1 MNTLEQIADLE
12 KQYLLQ
18 TYNRYPI
25 AFSRGKGVFLFDLE
39 GKRYLDFVSGLGVN
53 ALGHA
58 HPRIV
63 KAIREQAAMLV
74 HISNLYYHEYQGPLA
89 EKLCKLSGLNRAF
102 FSNSGTEAIEGSIK
116 LARLAG
122 HRAGGAAKSRLVA
135 LDGSYHGRTF
145 GALSLTGQDK
155 HRKGFEP
162 LLEEVTF
169 VKQNDLAS
177 LRAAIS
183 DETCAIVLEPVFGE
197 GGIYECSVEFLQEC
211 RALADRHRAAL
222 IFDEIQCGLG
232 RTGTMFAFQS
242 FGVTPDIVAIAK
254 PIAAGLPLG
263 AFIAK
268 EEFASAISPGQ
279 HGTTFGGG
287 PLACRVALE
296 FLAIVEEEKL
306 LENVNK
312 VGAYLHQELNAL
324 ADRHHAALI
333 FDEIQCG
340 LGRTG
345 TMFAFQSFGVTPDI
359 VAIAKPIAA
368 GLPLGAF
375 LAKEEFASA
384 ISPGQHGTTFGGG
397 PLACRVALEFLAI
410 VEEEKLLEN
419 VNKVGA
425 YLQQELKALAEKSAA
440 AREVRGRGFIQ
451 GIELEIPARPIVDAG
466 LAEGVLFNSTQ
477 DTVVRFLPPFLL
489 EEKHVDKGIRVLKKL
504 LGKKRKKAA

>member
-1 MNTLEQIADLE
+1 MPDTNEIIERERQF
-12 KQYLLQ
+12 LLQ
-18 TYNRYPI
+18 TYHRYPLVLQ
-25 AFSRGKGVFLFDLE
+25 RGKGVFLYDLD
-39 GKRYLDFVSGLGVN
+39 GKRYLDFVAGLGVN

-63 KAIREQAAMLV
+63 KVIREQAARVIHL
-74 HISNLYYHEYQGPLA
+74 SNLYYNEFQGLLA
-89 EKLCKLSGLNRAF
+89 EKLCRLSGLQRAF

-122 HRAGGAAKSRLVA
+122 HRVGGEGKCRLVA

-162 LLEEVTF
+162 LLEDVTF
-169 VKQNDLAS
+169 VRQNDIEG
-177 LRAAIS
+177 LRAAVN
-183 DETCAIVLEPVFGE
+183 DNTCAIVLEPIFGE

-232 RTGTMFAFQS
+232 RTGTIFAFQT
-242 FGVTPDIVAIAK
+242 FGVTPDMVAIAK

-268 EEFASAISPGQ
+268 EEFASTISPGQ

-306 LENVNK
+306 L
-312 VGAYLHQELNAL
+312 
-324 ADRHHAALI
+324 D
-333 FDEIQCG
+333 
-340 LGRTG
+340 
-345 TMFAFQSFGVTPDI
+345 
-359 VAIAKPIAA
+359 
-368 GLPLGAF
+368 
-375 LAKEEFASA
+375 
-384 ISPGQHGTTFGGG
+384 
-397 PLACRVALEFLAI
+397 
-410 VEEEKLLEN
+410 N

-425 YLQQELKALAEKSAA
+425 YLQQQLRDLIGKRAA
-440 AREVRGRGFIQ
+440 AKEVRGRGFIQ
-451 GIELEIPARPIVDAG
+451 G
-466 LAEGVLFNSTQ
+466 
-477 DTVVRFLPPFLL
+477 
-489 EEKHVDKGIRVLKKL
+489 
-504 LGKKRKKAA
+504 

>member
-1 MNTLEQIADLE
+1 MMVEIGPHTFPVKLNPPMNTLTNALPPAVEPIAELE
-12 KQYLLQ
+12 KKYLLH
-18 TYNRYPI
+18 TYNRYPVVLT
-25 AFSRGKGVFLFDLE
+25 RGKGVFLYDIE

-63 KAIREQAAMLV
+63 KTIREQAARLV
-74 HISNLYYHEYQGPLA
+74 HVSNLYYHEYQGPLA
-89 EKLCKLSGLNRAF
+89 EKLCTLSGLNRAF

-122 HRAGGAAKSRLVA
+122 HRAGGEAKCRLVA
-135 LDGSYHGRTF
+135 LEGSYHGRTF

-162 LLEEVTF
+162 MLEGVTF
-169 VKQNDLAS
+169 VKQNDIEG
-177 LRAAIS
+177 LRSAVN
-183 DETCAIVLEPVFGE
+183 DNTCAIVLEPIFGE

-211 RALADRHRAAL
+211 RTLADRHKAAL

-232 RTGTMFAFQS
+232 RTGTIFAFQS

-268 EEFASAISPGQ
+268 EELASAISPGQ

-296 FLAIVEEEKL
+296 FLAILQEEKL
-306 LENVNK
+306 LENV
-312 VGAYLHQELNAL
+312 
-324 ADRHHAALI
+324 
-333 FDEIQCG
+333 
-340 LGRTG
+340 T
-345 TMFAFQSFGVTPDI
+345 
-359 VAIAKPIAA
+359 
-368 GLPLGAF
+368 
-375 LAKEEFASA
+375 
-384 ISPGQHGTTFGGG
+384 
-397 PLACRVALEFLAI
+397 
-410 VEEEKLLEN
+410 
-419 VNKVGA
+419 KVGA
-425 YLQQELKALAEKSAA
+425 YLQQELKGLVEKRAA
-440 AREVRGRGFIQ
+440 AVGVRGRGFIQ
-451 GIELEIPARPIVDAG
+451 GIQLEIPARPIVDAG

-489 EEKHVDKGIRVLKKL
+489 EEKHVDKGIRVLSRL
-504 LGKKRKKAA
+504 LGKKRKAAA

>member
-1 MNTLEQIADLE
+1 MNASVASPVAPAASTSLEHIADLE
-12 KQYLLQ
+12 RKYLLT
-18 TYNRYPI
+18 TYNRYPVVLE
-25 AFSRGKGVFLFDLE
+25 RGKGVFLWDTA

-63 KAIREQAAMLV
+63 KTIREQAARLLHV
-74 HISNLYYHEYQGPLA
+74 SNLYYHQYQGPLA
-89 EKLCKLSGLNRAF
+89 EKLCQLSGLDRVF

-122 HRAGGAAKSRLVA
+122 HRAGGESKCRLVA
-135 LDGSYHGRTF
+135 LEGSYHGRTF

-169 VKQNDLAS
+169 VRQNDLES
-177 LRAAIS
+177 LRAAVN
-183 DETCAIVLEPVFGE
+183 DNTCAIVLEPIFGE
-197 GGIYECSVEFLQEC
+197 GGIYECTPEFLREC
-211 RALADRHRAAL
+211 RALADRHKAAL

-232 RTGTMFAFQS
+232 RTGTIFAFQT

-263 AFIAK
+263 AFISK
-268 EEFASAISPGQ
+268 EEFATAISPGQ

-296 FLAIVEEEKL
+296 FLNIVEEEKL

-312 VGAYLHQELNAL
+312 VGAYLHQELK
-324 ADRHHAALI
+324 
-333 FDEIQCG
+333 
-340 LGRTG
+340 T
-345 TMFAFQSFGVTPDI
+345 
-359 VAIAKPIAA
+359 
-368 GLPLGAF
+368 
-375 LAKEEFASA
+375 
-384 ISPGQHGTTFGGG
+384 
-397 PLACRVALEFLAI
+397 
-410 VEEEKLLEN
+410 
-419 VNKVGA
+419 
-425 YLQQELKALAEKSAA
+425 LAEKRGAGN
-440 AREVRGRGFIQ
+440 EVRGRGFIQ
-451 GIELEIPARPIVDAG
+451 GIQIEIPARPIVDGG
-466 LAEGVLFNSTQ
+466 LAEGVLFNATQ

-504 LGKKRKKAA
+504 LGKKRAVAA

>member
-1 MNTLEQIADLE
+1 MKTFEEIAELE
-12 KQYLLQ
+12 KRYLLA

-25 AFSRGKGVFLFDLE
+25 VLTRGKGVFLYDLE
-39 GKRYLDFVSGLGVN
+39 GKRYLDFVAGLGVN

-63 KAIREQAAMLV
+63 KTIREQAAKLIHV
-74 HISNLYYHEYQGPLA
+74 SNLYYHEYQGELA
-89 EKLCKLSGLNRAF
+89 EKLCLLSGGSSGMSRAF

-122 HRAGGAAKSRLVA
+122 HRAGGEAKSRLVA
-135 LDGSYHGRTF
+135 LEGSYHGRTF

-162 LLEEVTF
+162 LLEDVTF
-169 VKQNDLAS
+169 VRQNDVEG
-177 LRAAIS
+177 LRTAVN
-183 DETCAIVLEPVFGE
+183 DNTCAVVLEPIFGE
-197 GGIYECSVEFLQEC
+197 GGIYECSVEFLREC
-211 RALADRHRAAL
+211 RVLADRHRAAL

-232 RTGTMFAFQS
+232 RTGTIFAFQS
-242 FGVTPDIVAIAK
+242 FGVTPD
-254 PIAAGLPLG
+254 
-263 AFIAK
+263 
-268 EEFASAISPGQ
+268 
-279 HGTTFGGG
+279 
-287 PLACRVALE
+287 
-296 FLAIVEEEKL
+296 
-306 LENVNK
+306 
-312 VGAYLHQELNAL
+312 
-324 ADRHHAALI
+324 
-333 FDEIQCG
+333 
-340 LGRTG
+340 
-345 TMFAFQSFGVTPDI
+345 M

-425 YLQQELKALAEKSAA
+425 YLQQELKALVEKRAA
-440 AREVRGRGFIQ
+440 AKEVRGRGFIQ
-451 GIELEIPARPIVDAG
+451 GVNLDIPARPIVDAA

-477 DTVVRFLPPFLL
+477 DTVVRFLPPFML
-489 EEKHVDKGIRVLKKL
+489 EEKHVDKGMRVLKKL
-504 LGKKRKKAA
+504 LGKRRQKAA